1 MCDSDSGLSLS
12 MNGSQT
18 DAPCQSFIFIR
29 VTSSE
34 LNLERTFNFNATD
47 LIFDV
52 KLNVLN
58 NISQPVK
65 DKWNFGLFLPPSKG
79 KAGKFLQEDRML
91 REYPFDNSVGHL
103 ELKYKQRVYRVLRTN
118 VNKLKKLHI
127 KSNLRQFLDNVK
139 SGNVDRVSKWLNK
152 GIDPNFHWKENGE
165 TPLTLAAKLEKP
177 KEMIMTLVAGG
188 AHLDFRAEDT
198 MTPLHRAAATGNY
211 EAIKVL
217 LDLGQSPNT
226 RDQYDLTPLYY
237 AVINDTIALCAE
249 RLLYDHSV
257 LGTKDE
263 AGLQEIHQA
272 CRFGRVQHLETLIAY
287 GADINSQTSKN
298 GNTPLHICA
307 FTGQEACARLLLF
320 RGAERTLVNR
330 AGHTAY
336 QQAILSEH
344 SSVAELIKNFQ
355 NKDVVPIRGVPKRN
369 ERRRSFSRARLQQ
382 RCASLGRL
390 ADYSSGST
398 TASENSSTRPGS
410 PADTDETDSVTNAET
425 LKAKFKAN
433 RFTTSVSGY
442 CLDSMLNSS
451 SDGVNEH
458 SKTSARTNSQFDNYE
473 MNQHALNGHMYQPTS
488 PTRPYPNYAISIA
501 TSGSCHSPGFTD
513 HRAGQ
518 AYPNNNQRKSI
529 SRPCLD
535 PMWLMT
541 SNNENNSD
549 TASIFSTV
557 SSIRGGQP
565 PSSLGSTAS
574 ALQMVLNN
582 QASILDLD
590 TSNLPRMIVLQ
601 KGPRGFGFVVRG
613 RRGVPG
619 EFQPTLE
626 VPALQY
632 LEKIDAGSAADR
644 ASLKPGD
651 YILEVNGTNVTTMS
665 HEAVVQ
671 LIRSS
676 GDILGM
682 KVITVGSSQGLR
694 NSVSFDAQAQTSGH
708 SNLRTI
714 NTGSC
719 RNLGGAN
726 DASSLYS
733 ISTAD
738 SVRSQMTVKSP
749 YVSQKDPYST
759 ISRASFMPKPTT
771 MNVDATAPK
780 ERVTFRQSPFNGPLK
795 PRAPPPP
802 VSVEVSSPS
811 HIHPPP
817 LLSVT
822 ESHKPNASSG
832 YASRS
837 GEESQSFTSQVAL
850 TSGTKSND
858 KFGSKTSY
866 VSPTENFSSQ
876 PPQISPPQSPSR
888 SIPHP
893 PPPPTLPS
901 LSSAPPGKISPKV
914 KFSTSVLKTSDP
926 SHSLNSGPDT
936 QDTDEQ
942 LPLPPPPQLDSPGKT
957 TNTSELMLSML
968 RRVNINGEN
977 SPGQVTQ
984 KDSRASFDDHLRQA
998 VERRRQK
1005 LEMYSS
1011 EEDDETRT
1019 KIDFN
1024 VFQHNS
1030 PSTSRLYSNTN
1041 NVLPK
1046 SPKQNDQNSF
1056 GPSTLHRTLSVSQTG
1071 EKSFKAAA
1079 EKFHA
1084 KALARTIAQS
1094 TTTIPPPD
1102 NFKDARDSIEHQ
1114 SNVHKNGITS
1124 TVQKLA
1130 LEFNTQSSKG
1140 APDTKTSKPGG
1151 YLPAYNNSTKKSN
1164 IVAHSNN
1171 DSKVVLNGTFGEA
1184 NELST
1189 KDHQSSVPTYKTA
1202 FIPPPPPILIK
1213 PTIQNKTGLG

>member
-34 LNLERTFNFNATD
+34 LNLERTFNFNSTD

-52 KLNVLN
+52 KLSVLGS
-58 NISQPVK
+58 ISQPIK

-152 GIDPNFHWKENGE
+152 GIDPNFHWKESGE

-249 RLLYDHSV
+249 RLLYDHSI
-257 LGTKDE
+257 LGTTDE

-330 AGHTAY
+330 AGQTAY

-410 PADTDETDSVTNAET
+410 PDDIDDHDRVTNAET

-442 CLDSMLNSS
+442 CLDSMLNGSS
-451 SDGVNEH
+451 GGVNEH
-458 SKTSARTNSQFDNYE
+458 EKTNACTNNQFDNYE
-473 MNQHALNGHMYQPTS
+473 MNEPSSKGRMYQRTS
-488 PTRPYPNYAISIA
+488 PTRPYPNYAVSMA
-501 TSGSCHSPGFTD
+501 SPAGCNSPGFAD
-513 HRAGQ
+513 HRVGQ
-518 AYPNNNQRKSI
+518 AYPSTNQQKSI

-557 SSIRGGQP
+557 SSLRGMC
-565 PSSLGSTAS
+565 SKSVLCDISTCYS
-574 ALQMVLNN
+574 AIFCCAFAYYIVCDMTVV
-582 QASILDLD
+582 IH
-590 TSNLPRMIVLQ
+590 SNRNSPVEL
-601 KGPRGFGFVVRG
+601 GFG
-613 RRGVPG
+613 
-619 EFQPTLE
+619 
-626 VPALQY
+626 
-632 LEKIDAGSAADR
+632 
-644 ASLKPGD
+644 
-651 YILEVNGTNVTTMS
+651 
-665 HEAVVQ
+665 
-671 LIRSS
+671 
-676 GDILGM
+676 
-682 KVITVGSSQGLR
+682 SQFKL
-694 NSVSFDAQAQTSGH
+694 F
-708 SNLRTI
+708 
-714 NTGSC
+714 
-719 RNLGGAN
+719 
-726 DASSLYS
+726 
-733 ISTAD
+733 
-738 SVRSQMTVKSP
+738 
-749 YVSQKDPYST
+749 
-759 ISRASFMPKPTT
+759 
-771 MNVDATAPK
+771 
-780 ERVTFRQSPFNGPLK
+780 
-795 PRAPPPP
+795 
-802 VSVEVSSPS
+802 VSSIP
-811 HIHPPP
+811 
-817 LLSVT
+817 
-822 ESHKPNASSG
+822 
-832 YASRS
+832 
-837 GEESQSFTSQVAL
+837 EESVW
-850 TSGTKSND
+850 
-858 KFGSKTSY
+858 
-866 VSPTENFSSQ
+866 
-876 PPQISPPQSPSR
+876 
-888 SIPHP
+888 
-893 PPPPTLPS
+893 
-901 LSSAPPGKISPKV
+901 
-914 KFSTSVLKTSDP
+914 
-926 SHSLNSGPDT
+926 
-936 QDTDEQ
+936 
-942 LPLPPPPQLDSPGKT
+942 
-957 TNTSELMLSML
+957 
-968 RRVNINGEN
+968 
-977 SPGQVTQ
+977 
-984 KDSRASFDDHLRQA
+984 
-998 VERRRQK
+998 
-1005 LEMYSS
+1005 
-1011 EEDDETRT
+1011 
-1019 KIDFN
+1019 
-1024 VFQHNS
+1024 
-1030 PSTSRLYSNTN
+1030 
-1041 NVLPK
+1041 
-1046 SPKQNDQNSF
+1046 
-1056 GPSTLHRTLSVSQTG
+1056 
-1071 EKSFKAAA
+1071 
-1079 EKFHA
+1079 
-1084 KALARTIAQS
+1084 
-1094 TTTIPPPD
+1094 
-1102 NFKDARDSIEHQ
+1102 
-1114 SNVHKNGITS
+1114 
-1124 TVQKLA
+1124 
-1130 LEFNTQSSKG
+1130 
-1140 APDTKTSKPGG
+1140 
-1151 YLPAYNNSTKKSN
+1151 
-1164 IVAHSNN
+1164 
-1171 DSKVVLNGTFGEA
+1171 
-1184 NELST
+1184 
-1189 KDHQSSVPTYKTA
+1189 
-1202 FIPPPPPILIK
+1202 
-1213 PTIQNKTGLG
+1213 

>member
-47 LIFDV
+47 LIFDI

-58 NISQPVK
+58 TISQPVK

-127 KSNLRQFLDNVK
+127 KSNLRQFLDSVK

-188 AHLDFRAEDT
+188 AHLDYRAEDT

-257 LGTKDE
+257 LGTTDE

-410 PADTDETDSVTNAET
+410 PADTDDNDSVTNAET

-442 CLDSMLNSS
+442 CLDSMLTSP
-451 SDGVNEH
+451 SDGVNQHE
-458 SKTSARTNSQFDNYE
+458 KTNARTNSQFENYE
-473 MNQHALNGHMYQPTS
+473 MNQQALNGHMYQPTS
-488 PTRPYPNYAISIA
+488 PTRSYSNYAVSMA
-501 TSGSCHSPGFTD
+501 TSGSCQSVHQ
-513 HRAGQ
+513 AGQ
-518 AYPNNNQRKSI
+518 AYPSTNQRKSN

-557 SSIRGGQP
+557 SSLRGGQP

-694 NSVSFDAQAQTSGH
+694 SSIPFDAEAQTSGH
-708 SNLRTI
+708 SNLRAI

-733 ISTAD
+733 ISTTD
-738 SVRSQMTVKSP
+738 SVRSQMTIKSP
-749 YVSQKDPYST
+749 YVPQKDPYST
-759 ISRASFMPKPTT
+759 ISRASFMPRPT
-771 MNVDATAPK
+771 NVTVDITASK
-780 ERVTFRQSPFNGPLK
+780 DRVAFRQSPFNGPPK

-802 VSVEVSSPS
+802 VSVEVSSPA
-811 HIHPPP
+811 HIHRPP
-817 LLSVT
+817 LLSVSG
-822 ESHKPNASSG
+822 SHKPNPSNG
-832 YASRS
+832 YAFRS
-837 GEESQSFTSQVAL
+837 GEQPQSLTSQMTL

-866 VSPTENFSSQ
+866 MPSTDNISSP
-876 PPQISPPQSPSR
+876 PPQIPSPQSPSR

-893 PPPPTLPS
+893 PPPPILPS
-901 LSSAPPGKISPKV
+901 LSGAPLAKVSPKV
-914 KFSTSVLKTSDP
+914 KFSTSILNNGDP

-936 QDTDEQ
+936 QETDEQ

-957 TNTSELMLSML
+957 TNASELMLSML
-968 RRVNINGEN
+968 RRVNTNGEN
-977 SPGQVTQ
+977 SPGQPAQ
-984 KDSRASFDDHLRQA
+984 KDPRASFDDHLRQA

-1011 EEDDETRT
+1011 EEDDETRS
-1019 KIDFN
+1019 KIDLN

-1030 PSTSRLYSNTN
+1030 SSTSTLYSNTN
-1041 NVLPK
+1041 NVMPK
-1046 SPKQNDQNSF
+1046 SPKQNDQSSF
-1056 GPSTLHRTLSVSQTG
+1056 GSSTLHRTLSVSQTG

-1084 KALARTIAQS
+1084 KALARTMAQS

-1102 NFKDARDSIEHQ
+1102 NFKDARENMTHQ

-1130 LEFNTQSSKG
+1130 LEFNAQSSKG
-1140 APDTKTSKPGG
+1140 AAETKTSKPGG
-1151 YLPAYNNSTKKSN
+1151 YSPACSSSTTKPGF
-1164 IVAHSNN
+1164 VAHSNN
-1171 DSKVVLNGTFGEA
+1171 DSKVVLKRTLDEA
-1184 NELST
+1184 SERST
-1189 KDHQSSVPTYKTA
+1189 KDPQSSTPSFKTA

-1213 PTIQNKTGLG
+1213 PTVQYKTDL